1 MLLRLNFSRRIISP
15 RGVGAPTSGF
25 WEVGFVTWERYQLTR
40 EEKVISG
47 LSTSKVKTSENPLPP
62 PFLPQLDFL
71 RLENRRTTNMLRA
84 KLVTLLL
91 IAALISPLSIADGVA
106 DHAKQ
111 LHFSSIVLDTHA
123 DTTQL
128 FFTKDYDFAKRNT
141 GGSQVDI
148 PRMREGGLN
157 AQFLSIFIDAAIM
170 GPPAIQK
177 ALDQIAEI
185 RTVVAA
191 HPQDLLFATSA
202 DDIRRAH
209 SQNKIAILM
218 GIEGGH
224 MIGND
229 IRMLRIYS
237 LLGVRY
243 MTLAHFKNDEWA
255 DSSTDKPAHNGLTDL
270 GKDVVREM
278 NRQGILIDI
287 SHVSDKTFYDALEV
301 SKAPLIASH
310 SSARAISNHPRNMSD
325 DMIKALAA
333 KGGVIQ
339 INYEQ
344 NYLSDEYRRAYE
356 ANAGDVSK
364 ADEQFKKECGD
375 DFVCIGTAQ
384 KRQLEKLQAEGKLP
398 RVSWEKII
406 EHIDHV
412 VKLVGPDHVGLGS
425 DFDGA
430 DMPDGL
436 EDCSKLPKI
445 TEALVRKGY
454 SDADVQKILGGNI
467 LRVLADSAR
476 VASELTATQN

>member
-1 MLLRLNFSRRIISP
+1 MRRNSSSFCSATFALAISLLPSL
-15 RGVGAPTSGF
+15 
-25 WEVGFVTWERYQLTR
+25 
-40 EEKVISG
+40 
-47 LSTSKVKTSENPLPP
+47 
-62 PFLPQLDFL
+62 
-71 RLENRRTTNMLRA
+71 
-84 KLVTLLL
+84 
-91 IAALISPLSIADGVA
+91 AAADTAA
-106 DHAKQ
+106 DHARQ

-123 DTTQL
+123 DTTQ
-128 FFTKDYDFAKRNT
+128 FFFAKDYDFAKRNT

-148 PRMREGGLN
+148 PRMKEGGLN
-157 AQFLSIFIDAAIM
+157 ALFLSIFIDASIM
-170 GPPAIQK
+170 GPPAVQK
-177 ALDQIAEI
+177 ALDQIDAI
-185 RTVVAA
+185 RTAVRD
-191 HPQDLLFATSA
+191 HPVDLVLATSA
-202 DDIRRAH
+202 EDIRRAH

-229 IRMLRIYS
+229 NRLIRIYS
-237 LLGVRY
+237 VLGVRY
-243 MTLAHFKNDEWA
+243 MTLAHFKNNEWA
-255 DSSTDKPAHNGLTDL
+255 DSSTDKPAHNGLTDF

-287 SHVSDKTFYDALEV
+287 SHVSDKTFYDALEI

-310 SSARAISNHPRNMSD
+310 SSVRAISNHPRNMSN

-339 INYEQ
+339 INYEL
-344 NYLSDEYRRAYE
+344 NYLSDEYRKAYE

-364 ADEQFKKECGD
+364 ADEVFKKECGD
-375 DFVCIGTAQ
+375 DFLCISKAQ
-384 KRQLEKLQAEGKLP
+384 QRQLQKLQAEGKVP
-398 RVSWEKII
+398 RVSWETII

-412 VKLVGPDHVGLGS
+412 AKLVGPDHVGLGS

-454 SDADVQKILGGNI
+454 SDADIQNILGGNM
-467 LRVLADSAR
+467 LRVLEQSER
-476 VASELTATQN
+476 VAAQLNTAAD